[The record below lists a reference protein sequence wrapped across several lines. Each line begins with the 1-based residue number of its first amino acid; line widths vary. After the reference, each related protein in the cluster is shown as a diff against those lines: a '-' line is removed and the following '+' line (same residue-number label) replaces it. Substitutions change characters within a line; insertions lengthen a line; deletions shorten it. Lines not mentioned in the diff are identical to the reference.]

1 MSSRSDEGHFEAYWP
16 RAERRVTSR
25 RPAPRLAS
33 LQGKRVALLW
43 DYLFRGDEI
52 FPLLEEEIA
61 RAHPGVSFVPYQEFG
76 TTHGEGEHEL
86 LASLG
91 KRLEELGVDAVV
103 SGMGC

>member
-1 MSSRSDEGHFEAYWP
+1 MADHDVVWP
-16 RAERRVTSR
+16 RAPRTTPVGKLAP
-25 RPAPRLAS
+25 RPASLA
-33 LQGKRVALLW
+33 GRKVAFLW

-52 FPLLEEEIA
+52 FPLLEEELTK
-61 RAHPGVSFVPYQEFG
+61 AHPGVTFVGYQEFG

-91 KRLEELGVDAVV
+91 DRLHALEVDAVV

>member
-1 MSSRSDEGHFEAYWP
+1 MSEYDVLWP
-16 RAERRVTSR
+16 RAPRTAPVGKLAA
-25 RPAPRLAS
+25 RPAS
-33 LQGKRVALLW
+33 LEGRKVAFLW

-52 FPLLEEEIA
+52 FPILEDEL
-61 RAHPGVSFVPYQEFG
+61 RKAHPGVTFVGYQEFG

-91 KRLEELGVDAVV
+91 KRLEALEVDAVI

>member
-1 MSSRSDEGHFEAYWP
+1 MSA
-16 RAERRVTSR
+16 RASARLVWLSR
-25 RPAPRLAS
+25 RSPRTAEVTALAPRLSS
-33 LQGKRVALLW
+33 LERRTVAFLW

-52 FPLLEEEIA
+52 FPLLEEELA
-61 RAHPGVSFVPYQEFG
+61 KAHPGVTFVGYQEFG

-91 KRLEELGVDAVV
+91 TRLRALEVDAVI